1 MAFALRRPIR
11 ATMRRSFGSSTSVS
25 GNAKAEH
32 QMDKLKYKIKAAKIA
47 KRLKKA
53 QRDFKRGDKR
63 AQERIAHHEQQQV
76 LHKLT
81 DR

>member
-1 MAFALRRPIR
+1 
-11 ATMRRSFGSSTSVS
+11 
-25 GNAKAEH
+25 
-32 QMDKLKYKIKAAKIA
+32 MDKLKYKIKAAKIA